1 MIRHTPISKPLT
13 VQEVARKLPALV
25 EALGELP
32 IRLAYLHGSFV
43 SAENPGDLSDVDLAF
58 VVKSPGKGEIGDIYL
73 RLFRTCSQFFA
84 DDRLDI
90 AILDEMSPEFRFK
103 VVERG
108 KLIYCRSEQDRI
120 QFEYAALKDYQETA
134 FLRDEFHRI
143 MVKAIR
149 EGEFFG

>member
-1 MIRHTPISKPLT
+1 MT
-13 VQEVARKLPALV
+13 RKLPALV
-25 EALGELP
+25 QALGEVP
-32 IRLAYLHGSFV
+32 VRLAYLHGSFV
-43 SAENPGDLSDVDLAF
+43 TSDNPSDLSDLDLAF
-58 VVKSPGKGEIGDIYL
+58 VVKPRGKGDIGDLYL
-73 RLFRTCSQFFA
+73 RLFRTCSQFFP

-90 AILDEMSPEFRFK
+90 AILDETSPEFRFK
-103 VVERG
+103 VIEKG

-120 QFEYAALKDYQETA
+120 HFEYAAVNDYQDTA